1 MEQAKKGHSFI
12 TLKEVVGDV
21 NEFAKKDFSENFFS
35 SVKTLMSDQCN
46 TQKKFNKLF
55 IDYCSSFAKNQIKL
69 EWT

>member
-35 SVKTLMSDQCN
+35 SAKTLMSDQCN
-46 TQKKFNKLF
+46 T
-55 IDYCSSFAKNQIKL
+55 
-69 EWT
+69 